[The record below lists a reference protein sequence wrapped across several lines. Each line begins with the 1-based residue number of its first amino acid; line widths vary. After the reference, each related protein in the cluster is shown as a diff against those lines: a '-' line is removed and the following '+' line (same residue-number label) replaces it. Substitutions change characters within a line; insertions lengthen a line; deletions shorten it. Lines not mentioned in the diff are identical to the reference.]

1 MRPTHNR
8 RAAFARQQPAQPAS
22 RLRERG
28 DIAGDEVGGRYLHPS
43 FPFARRPRRCSHRS
57 QAEHDMTLTTDS
69 ATATRGNAAVG
80 LDLRETA
87 GGSRPFLST
96 PDSNARSPTP
106 QDRLRLP
113 LSNTPDELAQRQQST
128 PSELIGKAVE
138 NYIPNALR
146 LNTPGEAPQAH
157 GATVEKHRLSIS
169 SHNRREGKQR
179 SCWR

>member
-1 MRPTHNR
+1 
-8 RAAFARQQPAQPAS
+8 
-22 RLRERG
+22 
-28 DIAGDEVGGRYLHPS
+28 
-43 FPFARRPRRCSHRS
+43 
-57 QAEHDMTLTTDS
+57 MTLTTDS
-69 ATATRGNAAVG
+69 ARKARQRAAG
-80 LDLRETA
+80 PALLETA